1 MINDLAT
8 YFVNQSVRDY
18 KQNINRLR
26 RQLVNKYL
34 DFYAG
39 DNTDQYIISHFK
51 SEAFQEIPPISFNIT
66 RRFIDRMSRIYTLG
80 AQRNVNT
87 TYDNLVVFKDF
98 KMKHI
103 EKMTRL
109 LGTLAIQI
117 RLVDINTMPHFEYN
131 PIYNFDCYFAD
142 DDPFTPIA
150 IVYPVIMPIHDKNNM
165 KQRIQYA
172 YWDNMHFVK
181 YDEEG
186 TILEKVEHGLGV
198 LPFAFTHRE
207 HQLDQFFSQGAY
219 DLIACNQSINILFT
233 EMALGMRFQMFG
245 QYAITGIYQ
254 DEKIQRTGS
263 DELLILPEGA
273 DFDIKSP
280 KANVI
285 QAIELAKSMIDL
297 VAQNNHLYVTFAQ
310 DGGEVPSGIALKIK
324 DLERFEDYQ
333 DDIELWRLYEHRIY
347 HIERAIAKFYD
358 ITLPETIGIDFKE
371 PDYPKTTQ
379 DEIAMN
385 SWLIEN
391 DMTTKAQ
398 LLVKYNKDLT
408 IQEAEQIIT
417 DNRKINAQTTEQQA
431 GGIFSRLRGQT
442 AETE

>member
-150 IVYPVIMPIHDKNNM
+150 IVYPVIMPIHDENNM

-207 HQLDQFFSQGAY
+207 HQLEQFFSQGAY
-219 DLIACNQSINILFT
+219 DLIACNQSINILVT
-233 EMALGMRFQMFG
+233 EMALGTPAHVKAAARYNDLLKYFG
-245 QYAITGIYQ
+245 HKNISPLHDGDKLKWVWLKENKFGIETCALKGDEDAPKEILDFIEENIDY
-254 DEKIQRTGS
+254 EKIFVS
-263 DELLILPEGA
+263 DLKNKLE
-273 DFDIKSP
+273 DFYSALGWGQVPDS
-280 KANVI
+280 
-285 QAIELAKSMIDL
+285 
-297 VAQNNHLYVTFAQ
+297 TFAN
-310 DGGEVPSGIALKIK
+310 A
-324 DLERFEDYQ
+324 
-333 DDIELWRLYEHRIY
+333 
-347 HIERAIAKFYD
+347 AKFF
-358 ITLPETIGIDFKE
+358 DF
-371 PDYPKTTQ
+371 
-379 DEIAMN
+379 
-385 SWLIEN
+385 
-391 DMTTKAQ
+391 
-398 LLVKYNKDLT
+398 
-408 IQEAEQIIT
+408 
-417 DNRKINAQTTEQQA
+417 
-431 GGIFSRLRGQT
+431 
-442 AETE
+442 